1 MYYLHQ
7 AQIIVYAGFASFC
20 CTPYM
25 IDMHVMTL
33 EYAPTRYTYVY
44 TLYMDYMKW
53 ITPRTARS
61 NYRLG
66 FGIGSSS

>member
-44 TLYMDYMKW
+44 TLYMDY
-53 ITPRTARS
+53 I
-61 NYRLG
+61 
-66 FGIGSSS
+66 